1 VSTGNQQ
8 LLQRYA
14 QPLFT
19 SSATDDVNVPFSF
32 KDWFAAHQGII
43 PGQEFKQYNEYLV
56 RWYKDRSQSFT
67 DFNLQ
72 LRLNYLTL
80 LKQLQLFLT
89 TEEAENWYSRVN
101 LDDEKELLLAIPFF
115 AKKLKD
121 ISLYYLQLRTS
132 LKESRLRYNQTG
144 TNTGVIEQIQKFLL
158 NNYTKKPNSSISL
171 PGLIWKDIPEL
182 SAVKDNIAIQI
193 EELYDTQNYFDRSP
207 TLPVSAYYTVNTQ
220 ELANFLT
227 TKGLNLSST
236 EWIYRL
242 GVNALSAD
250 YTEIIGQDLIE
261 LSNKIA
267 QKYLAQD
274 KYTSLNSAPST
285 DNKFFNIDLVPGNNF
300 FYWPEGVYNSRAKLQ
315 QRYKPVLI
323 NESGLNTVAT
333 AGSSIQLADT
343 IFVKTPRGIEGAW
356 FRKRLYDY
364 KNDIMEAV
372 LGFNSTTTFR
382 FPYPGYGL
390 SAQDIPWTGYS
401 TKFNPTF
408 FYLDRD
414 LQQIVEREYWST
426 EIILSA
432 VTPLLINDTTL
443 IDSKAFANLDFNRA
457 DKIDVWFD
465 TPNYDS
471 TVYNGQSK
479 SAWLYRF
486 NKTDISVAPGLNTIV
501 WPFEKISSAQDYPVY
516 FPTNISDT
524 CLPLP
529 VSGLK
534 INYSIA
540 GDSLSS
546 SDVIYKITNYQDP
559 TTAATEGCW
568 LSGKTITIPEQNAY
582 ITEQNS
588 FQLLINSGEY
598 IKFIWTG
605 RNNINADT
613 VFKTISHQPDC
624 KYISLQDPT
633 YLDFDQCNCKQV
645 NYTPFGHPGEKF
657 TDNRSF
663 ADFIVEDNFTPSNFD
678 ITTWKDLN
686 NKNYSNSPSF
696 AWYKTNSKIGWGD
709 GQWHSGDTSIGN
721 KFYLQTGKKYVYYRT
736 KTRTQNTTDVTLPP
750 YVVRY
755 MDEDFNNNGVWLRAL
770 KNEDDE
776 WIGTNELSQMV
787 LNPGDTILYNRAST
801 TNFYLTGTT
810 TEIQYNVFNEGSIW
824 SNFDRLTIN
833 DGTPEATFQ
842 NVVLSYPDFTTLT
855 TSNTSQYPAVRS
867 NQIVSILRWDI
878 RHNETSTTYTFLNT
892 PAVTFTPNLTGTYS
906 TTLTA
911 MTAQVVPPV
920 TIYSTTTAIPLTGSS
935 LRSFYYLNTGLY
947 VFTRVPVIT
956 ADSPLVSVNTLTG
969 YNTPMPGFVINVP
982 LQGWDYNLGIK
993 SLYATFTNRG
1003 ARPFWAT
1010 TYTDKT
1016 SATGF
1021 KGVQSWG
1028 TPQRIIDGYN
1038 ILTQP
1043 EISDI
1048 TLSIGNK
1055 IQYTRNY
1062 PVDLDWKQPITFRIL
1077 IDEDTWCTLNF
1088 ETTSDS
1094 NLSYQLNNFKNNLVV
1109 TPTLCTS
1116 NLQFLTLV
1124 DNEPTEVYYN
1134 ALTPFTWSITADPE
1148 IITTFFSETSTN
1160 VAIKANQPWGNLSNQ
1175 FYPTFAAFPTID
1187 KLYSTTQSGGYN
1199 IPSNLGIST
1208 YLNKD
1213 YTATFNTSSNALTGF
1228 FENIQQKFGGRGFTK
1243 QDQETPYHNITE
1255 NNIWLKEPT
1264 VAGSIAGTVKKNI
1277 FKKYQKF
1284 YPYQSGYESNNRLQ
1298 FGLLTPKSRQTPWGG
1313 TNDLEWT
1320 DYANLPQSKTGEL
1333 NVQAWA
1339 DSQILKQTNLQIDNW
1354 CTDIFGNQ
1362 YALYKSLS
1370 SSNVYNKKF
1379 IPGEIWVRKNSQFT
1393 SPALISLNNVF
1404 DTYANTNLI
1413 NELTGRGI
1421 RKIDMFFDTLLIE
1434 TSGTII
1440 FEKLN
1445 YDFANDLIFSLTDEA
1460 RYISLTIPVSTNL
1473 NKEFANT
1480 NLSGFNF
1487 AQAGETWFFPEE
1499 KIVTQSVCGLQ
1510 DTRIIPELYSL
1521 NLNNQNLRKIFPIK
1535 LEDTTLINELST
1547 LSLVSITPPV
1557 LSYNTL
1563 RKEYLLTILGKNNNN
1578 KNVVIELTIKNLTV
1592 PYLENVVV
1600 YEPIPTGTLLEPPA
1614 ITQDLIIN
1622 VNITNIDFVNALNF
1636 QCNAVNTP
1644 AVFEGVDLPSWVFL
1658 NSTGRFTGTPPLQ
1671 TTQYYAYF
1679 KVTNS
1684 VGTIFYNLQININYT
1699 EIFTIYYL
1707 YYEGYSVFNQPDEG
1721 PIVQED
1727 HIDITNESLII
1738 ALEE

>member
-1 VSTGNQQ
+1 MSTGNQQ

-14 QPLFT
+14 QPLFI
-19 SSATDDVNVPFSF
+19 SSATDDVNAPFSF
-32 KDWFAAHQGII
+32 KDWYAAHQGII

-67 DFNLQ
+67 NFNLQ
-72 LRLNYLTL
+72 LKLNYLTL
-80 LKQLQLFLT
+80 LKQLQVFLT

-101 LDDEKELLLAIPFF
+101 LDDEKELLLSIPFF

-144 TNTGVIEQIQKFLL
+144 TNTGIVEQIQKFLL
-158 NNYTKKPNSSISL
+158 TNYTKKPNSSISL
-171 PGLIWKDIPEL
+171 PGSIWKDVPEL

-193 EELYDTQNYFDRSP
+193 EELYDTQNYFDQSP
-207 TLPVSAYYTVNTQ
+207 SLPVSAYYSTNTQ

-227 TKGLNLSST
+227 TKGLSLSST

-250 YTEIIGQDLIE
+250 YTSTVGQDLID

-267 QKYLAQD
+267 EKYLGDD
-274 KYTSLNSAPST
+274 KYTSLNTALST
-285 DNKFFNIDLVPGNNF
+285 DNKFFSIDLISGNNF
-300 FYWPEGVYNSRAKLQ
+300 FYWPEGVYSSKAKLQ

-343 IFVKTPRGIEGAW
+343 IFVKTLRGVEGAW

-364 KNDIMEAV
+364 KNDTMEAI
-372 LGFNSTTTFR
+372 LGFNSKTIFR
-382 FPYPGYGL
+382 FPFPGYGL
-390 SAQDIPWTGYS
+390 SAQDIPWTGFS

-414 LQQIVEREYWST
+414 IQQLIEREYWST
-426 EIILSA
+426 QITLST

-443 IDSKAFANLDFNRA
+443 IDSKAFANLDFNRS
-457 DKIDVWFD
+457 DKLDVWFD
-465 TPNYDS
+465 TPNYDAA
-471 TVYNGQSK
+471 VYNGQSK

-486 NKTDISVAPGLNTIV
+486 NKTDISISPGLNTIV
-501 WPFEKISSAQDYPVY
+501 WPFEKISSAAVYPAY
-516 FPTNISDT
+516 YPTNISET
-524 CLPLP
+524 CLPIP
-529 VSGLK
+529 VSALK

-540 GDSLSS
+540 GNSLSS
-546 SDVIYKITNYQDP
+546 SDVIYKISNYQDSV
-559 TTAATEGCW
+559 ADATEGCW
-568 LSGKTITIPEQNAY
+568 LSGKTITIPEQSIY
-582 ITEQNS
+582 TTLQNS

-605 RNNINADT
+605 RNNIDADL

-624 KYISLQDPT
+624 RFANSQNQN
-633 YLDFDQCNCKQV
+633 YLNFNQCTCKQV

-657 TDNRSF
+657 IDNRSF
-663 ADFIVEDNFTPSNFD
+663 ADFIVEDNFSPSIFD
-678 ITTWKDLN
+678 ITNWKDSN
-686 NKNYSNSPSF
+686 NKDYSNSPSF
-696 AWYKTNSKIGWGD
+696 AWYKTNNKIGWGA
-709 GQWHSGDTSIGN
+709 GQWYSGDSSLGN
-721 KFYLQTGKKYVYYRT
+721 KFYLQTGKKYIYYRT
-736 KTRTQNTTDVTLPP
+736 KARTQNTTEVVLPA

-755 MDEDFNNNGVWLRAL
+755 IDEEFNTDSVWLRAY
-770 KNEDDE
+770 KNDNDE
-776 WIGTNELSQMV
+776 WVETNEPSQMV
-787 LNPGDTILYNRAST
+787 LSPGDTILYNRAAT
-801 TNFYLTGTT
+801 TTFYLTGTT
-810 TEIQYNVFNEGSIW
+810 TEIQYNVSNEGSIW
-824 SNFDRLTIN
+824 SNFDLLTIN
-833 DGTPEATFQ
+833 DGTPEAAFQ

-855 TSNTSQYPAVRS
+855 TANTSQYPAARS

-892 PAVTFTPNLTGTYS
+892 PVVTFTPNITGTYS

-935 LRSFYYLNTGLY
+935 LRSFYYLNTGLFI
-947 VFTRVPVIT
+947 FTRVPTIT
-956 ADSPLVSVNTLTG
+956 AVSPLVSVSTLTG
-969 YNTPMPGFVINVP
+969 FNVPVPGYVINVP
-982 LQGWDYNLGIK
+982 LQGWDYNLGAK
-993 SLYATFTNRG
+993 SLYASPANQG

-1021 KGVQSWG
+1021 KGIQSWG
-1028 TPQRIIDGYN
+1028 TPQRVIDGYN

-1048 TLSIGNK
+1048 ILSVGNK

-1062 PVDLDWKQPITFRIL
+1062 PVDLNWSQPVTFQL
-1077 IDEDTWCTLNF
+1077 LVDENTWCTLNF
-1088 ETTSDS
+1088 ETTGDS

-1116 NLQFLTLV
+1116 NLEFKTLV
-1124 DNEPTEVYYN
+1124 DNEPTEVYYY
-1134 ALTPFTWSITADPE
+1134 ALNPFTWSITADPE
-1148 IITTFFSETSTN
+1148 IETTFLINASAN
-1160 VAIKANQPWGNLSNQ
+1160 LAIQANQPWSNLSNQ
-1175 FYPTFAAFPTID
+1175 FYPTFAAFPAID
-1187 KLYSTTQSGGYN
+1187 KLYSTTESGGYN
-1199 IPSNLGIST
+1199 IPGNLGIST

-1213 YTATFNTSSNALTGF
+1213 YTATLDISSNVLTGF
-1228 FENIQQKFGGRGFTK
+1228 FENIQKRVSGRGFTK
-1243 QDQETPYHNITE
+1243 QDQNSPYHNLIE

-1264 VAGSIAGTVKKNI
+1264 VAGSIAGTIKKSI

-1298 FGLLTPKSRQTPWGG
+1298 FGLLTPKSRQAPWGG
-1313 TNDLEWT
+1313 FNDLEWT
-1320 DYANLPQSKTGEL
+1320 DYANQPQSKTGEL
-1333 NVQAWA
+1333 NVQAWS

-1362 YALYKSLS
+1362 YALYKLLS
-1370 SSNVYNKKF
+1370 GTNIYNRKF

-1393 SPALISLNNVF
+1393 SPASIALNSVF

-1413 NELTGRGI
+1413 NELTGKGI
-1421 RKIDMFFDTLLIE
+1421 RKIDIFFDTLLVE
-1434 TSGTII
+1434 TSGAII

-1445 YDFANDLIFSLTDEA
+1445 YDFENDSIFSLTDEA
-1460 RYISLTIPVSTNL
+1460 RYISLTMPVSANL

-1499 KIVTQSVCGLQ
+1499 KIVTQSICGLQ
-1510 DTRIIPELYSL
+1510 NSIITPELYSL
-1521 NLNNQNLRKIFPIK
+1521 NLNNQNLRKIFPTKKDDI
-1535 LEDTTLINELST
+1535 TTINELS
-1547 LSLVSITPPV
+1547 SLNLISITPPV

-1563 RKEYLLTILGKNNNN
+1563 RKEYLLTILGKNNIDRNAI
-1578 KNVVIELTIKNLTV
+1578 IEISIKNLTV
-1592 PYLENVVV
+1592 PYIEKVTIYNPVPLN
-1600 YEPIPTGTLLEPPA
+1600 TLLEPPA
-1614 ITQDLIIN
+1614 ITQNLIVN
-1622 VNITNIDFVNALNF
+1622 VNITNLDFENALNF
-1636 QCNAVNTP
+1636 QCNAENTP
-1644 AVFEGVDLPSWVFL
+1644 AVFEGIDLPPWVSL
-1658 NSTGRFTGTPPLQ
+1658 SSTGRFTGTPPFE
-1671 TTQYYAYF
+1671 TAQYYAYF

-1684 VGTIFYNLQININYT
+1684 VGTTYYNLQINVNHT
-1699 EIFTIYYL
+1699 QIFTIYYL
-1707 YYEGYSVFNQPDEG
+1707 YYQGYSAFNEPDEG

-1727 HIDITNESLII
+1727 HIDVTNESLII